1 MTLFVVIAVL
11 LTLVVLAAVL
21 WPLWHD
27 SRGLVLGAVVALA
40 IATFALYRVV
50 GNPASID
57 ATPLAAA
64 DKPAAG
70 EPVTLEAA
78 IDELQ
83 AELERNPQQP
93 EGWRLLG
100 KSLAALQ
107 RFPESRDAF
116 AKALALMPEEP
127 DLLVETAQSRLY
139 ANTDRKLDEQAVAL
153 LHRALAIKP
162 DHQRALWFL
171 GMSQRQNQ
179 QPAEA
184 AKTWES
190 LLSQV
195 DAGTASTLREQI
207 NTARADAGLP
217 ALPVAAVA
225 AQTTSANALTVKV
238 SLDPDFASRVR
249 LRGDAS
255 VFVIARI
262 PDGPPMPVAAEKH
275 ALQDLPLSVTLDD
288 GDSPMPTQKLSQ
300 LKEVEL
306 IARVSASGNPMRQE
320 GDLES
325 KPVRVTLPT
334 TKPVELV
341 VGQPDK

>member
-1 MTLFVVIAVL
+1 MALFAVIAVV
-11 LTLVVLAAVL
+11 LTLAVLAIVL
-21 WPLWHD
+21 WPLWRD
-27 SRGLVLGAVVALA
+27 SRGVVLGAVAALGL
-40 IATFALYRVV
+40 ATFALYHVV
-50 GNPASID
+50 GTPTGINATAVAMID
-57 ATPLAAA
+57 T
-64 DKPAAG
+64 PAAG
-70 EPVTLEAA
+70 QPVTLEAA
-78 IDELQ
+78 ITELQ
-83 AELERNPQQP
+83 AELKRNPQQP

-100 KSLAALQ
+100 KSLAAMQ

-139 ANTDRKLDEQAVAL
+139 ASADRKLDEQAVAL
-153 LHRALAIKP
+153 LRRALAIKP

-184 AKTWES
+184 ARTWES

-195 DAGTASTLREQI
+195 DAGTASSLREQI
-207 NTARADAGLP
+207 DAARAEAGLP
-217 ALPVAAVA
+217 ALPAAPA
-225 AQTTSANALTVKV
+225 KTSSNNALTVKV
-238 SLDPDFASRVR
+238 ALDPEFAARVR
-249 LRGDAS
+249 LPGDAS

-275 ALQDLPLSVTLDD
+275 ALQDLPLTLTLDD

-325 KPVRVTLPT
+325 KPVRVTLPAS
-334 TKPVELV
+334 KPVELV
-341 VGQPDK
+341 LGQPTE